1 VSDKQA
7 GTVVQTIRSGDL
19 DISIRAE
26 GGVLRQGRNAFTL
39 EFRRRGALVD
49 VGTVRASAT
58 MTMPGMVMPGGLQVT
73 PGAVRGRYAATA
85 DFGMAGQWQWTI
97 EWNGPAG
104 QGSATFQGSVQ

>member
-1 VSDKQA
+1 
-7 GTVVQTIRSGDL
+7 
-19 DISIRAE
+19 
-26 GGVLRQGRNAFTL
+26 
-39 EFRRRGALVD
+39 
-49 VGTVRASAT
+49 
-58 MTMPGMVMPGGLQVT
+58 MVMPGGLQVT